1 MSHICTA
8 KKDGNSFPGGLR
20 LSWGALSAITAVL
33 VVVFFVAAAFNGLMV
48 SRLGRIEEGLDT
60 LSDSV
65 AATNKSLLEHVSDY
79 SVHRQ
84 VDDGS

>member
-1 MSHICTA
+1 MA

-20 LSWGALSAITAVL
+20 LSWGALSAISAMLAIVL
-33 VVVFFVAAAFNGLMV
+33 LVSLALNGLIV
-48 SRLGRIEEGLDT
+48 SRLDRIDEGIKT
-60 LSDSV
+60 
-65 AATNKSLLEHVSDY
+65 TNQSLLQHVSDY